1 MARALLHVLVKDN
14 YYWNLTWIRSRHA
27 GYSLETPVLITNHTD
42 LKEIKNTNEA
52 VVSNDV
58 ELIKV
63 EF

>member
-14 YYWNLTWIRSRHA
+14 YYWNLTWIIKAA

>member
-1 MARALLHVLVKDN
+1 MDKIKA
-14 YYWNLTWIRSRHA
+14 A

-42 LKEIKNTNEA
+42 LKEIKNTKEA

>member
-14 YYWNLTWIRSRHA
+14 YLLEFDMDKIKAA

>member
-1 MARALLHVLVKDN
+1 MDKIKA
-14 YYWNLTWIRSRHA
+14 A

-42 LKEIKNTNEA
+42 IKEIKNTNEA